1 MKNKTWVIFKNT
13 LILLFILFLINYFI
27 ANTGYYNKINNK
39 KTIMTE
45 EKIKEFESD
54 IKNNEYIDI
63 KKYTNEEE
71 QDTSNIMSNLGYKT
85 SETINDIVTNKLFK
99 LFKIVGKL
107 FK

>member
-85 SETINDIVTNKLFK
+85 SETINDIVTNKLLK

>member
-45 EKIKEFESD
+45 EKIKEFETD

>member
-1 MKNKTWVIFKNT
+1 MKNKTWIIFKNT

-71 QDTSNIMSNLGYKT
+71 QDTSNVISNLGYKT

>member
-1 MKNKTWVIFKNT
+1 MKNKTWIIFKNT

-71 QDTSNIMSNLGYKT
+71 QDTSNVMSNLGYKT